1 VRGKS
6 RNFTLPRW
14 RITRW
19 LTDPGQ
25 NTPADIRHALIASLF
40 GTLPIYIGGVVNTLL
55 VAAFI
60 TARQPRPEFFAWLAL
75 EFIVCTVRLGFLLHA
90 HRAAAEGRRTHT
102 DLYIILGLL
111 WAFSVGFGC
120 FVSIMRGDWVASVVA
135 CLSAAAMVGGI
146 CFRNFGAPRLAA
158 AMIVFSLGPIAVA
171 ALISGQ
177 LILLLTLFQIP
188 LYFVSMTVASYR
200 LNEMLV
206 STMMAERKNDH
217 LARHDHLTGLLNRAG
232 LMHEM
237 ALRLSRMK
245 GRSNGWAL
253 FYLDLDGFKAV
264 NDRYGHGVGDQ
275 LLQLVSGRLRGF
287 ALPHPV
293 IARMGGDEFVIL
305 CDIGEKAAAQ
315 LMAERLVL
323 EISATE
329 YEVGPC
335 SAQIGVSIGIALQ
348 PEHGRDVETLLHSA
362 DTALYEAKK
371 AGGHRCALA
380 SADMGDWR
388 AFPGVRSTSAVPA
401 GQQAVYQAAVRY
413 PKSAAEKA

>member
-1 VRGKS
+1 MRGDN

-14 RITRW
+14 RATKW
-19 LTDPGQ
+19 LTDAGKEA
-25 NTPADIRHALIASLF
+25 PAEIRRALIASLF
-40 GTLPIYIGGVVNTLL
+40 GTLPIYIGGVINTLL
-55 VAAFI
+55 VAAFL

-75 EFIVCTVRLGFLLHA
+75 ECIVCTVRLGFLLHA
-90 HRAAAEGRRTHT
+90 HRAAAVGKRTYT
-102 DLYIILGLL
+102 DIYIILGLV
-111 WAFSVGFGC
+111 WAFSVGYGC
-120 FVSIMRGDWVASVVA
+120 FVCIMSGDWVASAVA

-158 AMIVFSLGPIAVA
+158 AMIIISLGPTAVA
-171 ALISGQ
+171 SLFSGQ
-177 LILLLTLFQIP
+177 PILLLTLFQIP
-188 LYFVSMTVASYR
+188 LYFVSMTIASYR

-217 LARHDHLTGLLNRAG
+217 LARHDHLTGVLNRAG

-237 ALRLSRMK
+237 AFRLSRK
-245 GRSNGWAL
+245 GAHSDGWAL

-275 LLQLVSGRLRGF
+275 LLQLVAGRLRRF
-287 ALPHPV
+287 ALPRPV

-348 PEHGRDVETLLHSA
+348 PEHGRDVETLLHAA
-362 DTALYEAKK
+362 DTALYEAKMS
-371 AGGHRCALA
+371 GGRRCAVA
-380 SADMGDWR
+380 RADMGDWR
-388 AFPGVRSTSAVPA
+388 AFPASRSGGAMPRARQGLA
-401 GQQAVYQAAVRY
+401 G
-413 PKSAAEKA
+413 

>member
-1 VRGKS
+1 MNVGAIWSGCEIVRGDSKI
-6 RNFTLPRW
+6 FTLPRW

-19 LTDPGQ
+19 LTDAGQ
-25 NTPADIRHALIASLF
+25 KTPADIRFALVASLF
-40 GTLPIYIGGVVNTLL
+40 GTLPIYIGGVINTLL
-55 VAAFI
+55 VAAVI
-60 TARQPRPEFFAWLAL
+60 TARHPRPEFFAWLAL

-90 HRAAAEGRRTHT
+90 HRAAAVGKRTYT
-102 DLYIILGLL
+102 DIYIMLGLV

-120 FVSIMRGDWVASVVA
+120 FVCIMSGDWVASVVA

-146 CFRNFGAPRLAA
+146 CFRNFGAPRMAA
-158 AMIVFSLGPIAVA
+158 AMIVFSLGPIAIA
-171 ALISGQ
+171 ALLSGQ
-177 LILLLTLFQIP
+177 PILLLTLFQIP
-188 LYFVSMTVASYR
+188 VYFVSMTVASYR
-200 LNEMLV
+200 LNDMLV

-217 LARHDHLTGLLNRAG
+217 LARHDYLTGLLNRAG

-237 ALRLSRMK
+237 ALRLSRNR
-245 GRSNGWAL
+245 GHSDGWAL
-253 FYLDLDGFKAV
+253 FYLDLDGFKGV

-275 LLQLVSGRLRGF
+275 LLQLVTGRLRSF
-287 ALPHPV
+287 ALPRPV

-348 PEHGRDVETLLHSA
+348 PDHGRDVETLLHAA
-362 DTALYEAKK
+362 DTALYEAKM
-371 AGGHRCALA
+371 AGGRRCAVA

-388 AFPGVRSTSAVPA
+388 AFPGSRSRSAV
-401 GQQAVYQAAVRY
+401 GNRAAF
-413 PKSAAEKA
+413 

>member
-1 VRGKS
+1 MSVNATGTGCGIVRGDS
-6 RNFTLPRW
+6 QTFTLPRW

-19 LTDPGQ
+19 LTDSGQ
-25 NTPADIRHALIASLF
+25 KTPADIRLALIASLF
-40 GTLPIYIGGVVNTLL
+40 GTLPIYMGGVVNTLL

-60 TARQPRPEFFAWLAL
+60 TARQPQPEFFAWLVL

-90 HRAAAEGRRTHT
+90 HHAAAVGKRTYT
-102 DLYIILGLL
+102 DIYIILGLV
-111 WAFSVGFGC
+111 WAFSVGYGC
-120 FVSIMRGDWVASVVA
+120 FISIMNGDWVASAVA

-146 CFRNFGAPRLAA
+146 CFRNFGAPRMSA
-158 AMIVFSLGPIAVA
+158 AMITLSLGPIAVA
-171 ALISGQ
+171 ALFSGQ
-177 LILLLTLFQIP
+177 PILLLTLFQVPI
-188 LYFVSMTVASYR
+188 YAVSMTIASYR
-200 LNEMLV
+200 LNDMLV

-237 ALRLSRMK
+237 ALRLSRK
-245 GRSNGWAL
+245 GAHSDGWTL

-275 LLQLVSGRLRGF
+275 LLQLVSGRLRSF
-287 ALPHPV
+287 TLPHPV

-305 CDIGEKAAAQ
+305 CGIGEKAAAQ

-348 PEHGRDVETLLHSA
+348 PEHGRDVEILLHAA
-362 DTALYEAKK
+362 DTALYEAKVS
-371 AGGHRCALA
+371 GGRRCAVA
-380 SADMGDWR
+380 RADMSDWR
-388 AFPGVRSTSAVPA
+388 AFPGSRRGPAVQELA
-401 GQQAVYQAAVRY
+401 GNRAA
-413 PKSAAEKA
+413 S

>member
-1 VRGKS
+1 VRGNS
-6 RNFTLPRW
+6 RNFSLPRW
-14 RITRW
+14 RVTRW
-19 LTDPGQ
+19 LTDAGQ
-25 NTPADIRHALIASLF
+25 KTPADIRHALIASLF

-75 EFIVCTVRLGFLLHA
+75 ESIVCTVRLGFLLHA

-120 FVSIMRGDWVASVVA
+120 FVSIMSGDWLASVVA

-158 AMIVFSLGPIAVA
+158 AMIVFSLGPIAVG
-171 ALISGQ
+171 ALMSGQ

-188 LYFVSMTVASYR
+188 VYFVSMTVASYR

-237 ALRLSRMK
+237 ALRLSRK
-245 GRSNGWAL
+245 GLRSGGWAL
-253 FYLDLDGFKAV
+253 FYLDLDGFKAA

-275 LLQLVSGRLRGF
+275 LLQLVAGRLRGF
-287 ALPHPV
+287 ALPNP
-293 IARMGGDEFVIL
+293 
-305 CDIGEKAAAQ
+305 
-315 LMAERLVL
+315 ERLVL

-329 YEVGPC
+329 YEVGRC

-348 PEHGRDVETLLHSA
+348 PEHGRDVETLLHAA
-362 DTALYEAKK
+362 DTALYEAKM
-371 AGGHRCALA
+371 AGGRRCALA

-401 GQQAVYQAAVRY
+401 GQQAMYQAAVRY